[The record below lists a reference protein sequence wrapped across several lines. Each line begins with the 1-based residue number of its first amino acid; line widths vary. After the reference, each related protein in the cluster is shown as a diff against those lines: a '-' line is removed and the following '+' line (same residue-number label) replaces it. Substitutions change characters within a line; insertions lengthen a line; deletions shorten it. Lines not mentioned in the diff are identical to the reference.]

1 MLLELAWLACY
12 GFIMQIADGFIENS
26 NTLCIEK
33 LYDWRYTIRTIC
45 IRIRIVDDVVG
56 VGRLFVKTQRKNWI
70 SADADTNMY
79 LRFIYLLTYKTE

>member
-1 MLLELAWLACY
+1 
-12 GFIMQIADGFIENS
+12 MQIADSFIENS

-45 IRIRIVDDVVG
+45 IRIRIGDDVVG

-79 LRFIYLLTYKTE
+79 LRFIYLLTYKT

>member
-56 VGRLFVKTQRKNWI
+56 VGRLFVKTHRERI
-70 SADADTNMY
+70 EY
-79 LRFIYLLTYKTE
+79 LQMQIQTCIYGLFTC

>member
-56 VGRLFVKTQRKNWI
+56 VRRQRKNWI

>member
-1 MLLELAWLACY
+1 MKINAGFLLSCSWNLLGSLCY

-45 IRIRIVDDVVG
+45 IRIRLVDDVVG
-56 VGRLFVKTQRKNWI
+56 VGRVFVKTQRMN
-70 SADADTNMY
+70 
-79 LRFIYLLTYKTE
+79 